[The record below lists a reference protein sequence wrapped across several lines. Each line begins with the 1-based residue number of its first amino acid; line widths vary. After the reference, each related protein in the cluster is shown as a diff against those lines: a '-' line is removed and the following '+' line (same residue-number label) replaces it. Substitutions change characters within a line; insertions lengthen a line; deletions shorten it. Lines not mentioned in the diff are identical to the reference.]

1 MTGEEKLLLARCED
15 LFSLCDKRVAPC
27 FSDFL
32 NEAEQAIIKSNIG
45 NRVGYNSCFFGG
57 YENAQRR
64 IFGVFPQWEEPDED
78 CFPIKVLKITKNYKR
93 ELTHRDYLGTVLS
106 CGIDRCKV
114 GDILIDME
122 CAYIFLSEDIAD
134 YVCAGIDKIANVG
147 VRSVVEDIG
156 KITPP
161 KPKFEVINTVS
172 ASVRLD
178 AVVASVLN
186 LSRKNA
192 CELIKSGRV
201 CVNYSECS
209 DVSHMLNV
217 GDIISARGFGKF
229 IFSDIGQKT
238 RSDRLHIEVKKY
250 I

>member
-27 FSDFL
+27 FTDFL
-32 NEAEQAIIKSNIG
+32 NEAEQTVIKNNIG
-45 NRVGYNSCFFGG
+45 NRMGYNSCFFGG
-57 YENAQRR
+57 YENSQRK
-64 IFGVFPQWEEPDED
+64 IFGVFPQWEEPDFNS
-78 CFPIKVLKITKNYKR
+78 FPIKVLKITKNYKR

-106 CGIDRCKV
+106 CGIDRIKV
-114 GDILIDME
+114 GDILIDGD
-122 CAYIFLSEDIAD
+122 CAYIFISEDIAD
-134 YVCAGIDKIANVG
+134 YVSFGIDKIANVG
-147 VRSVVEDIG
+147 VKAVVEDIS

-161 KPKFEVINTVS
+161 EPKFEVINTVS

-178 AVVASVLN
+178 AVIASVLN

-201 CVNYSECS
+201 CVNYTECTNT
-209 DVSHMLNV
+209 SHMLSV
-217 GDIISARGFGKF
+217 EDIISARGFGKF